1 MGSAP
6 ARDPT
11 QAKQLELFDGPFG
24 TIYSFYIERPWLP
37 RTIGRLIWGGDAR
50 LIYDSF
56 GVIRSAPDGGTIIDA
71 PCGSGVAFR
80 GLGAD
85 QRVRYLAVDLSHR
98 MLERAR
104 SNADRRGLP
113 QIEFHQADAAT
124 IPVPDA
130 SADLFLSHGGL
141 HCFPDPQAAI
151 LEAARCLRRGG
162 RLVGTTFS
170 LGSHL
175 RQRLLIRPYRGGFGP
190 VGTREDLQTWLST
203 AGFREIK
210 LRSSGPL
217 TLFLA
222 GAA

>member
-1 MGSAP
+1 M
-6 ARDPT
+6 ARDPVR
-11 QAKQLELFDGPFG
+11 AKQLELFDGPFG
-24 TIYSFYIERPWLP
+24 AVYSFYIERPWLP

-56 GVIRSAPDGGTIIDA
+56 AVIRDAPDGGTIIDA

-80 GLGAD
+80 GLVGD
-85 QRVRYLAVDLSHR
+85 QRVRYLAVDLSSR

-104 SNADRRGLP
+104 KNAARRGLQ
-113 QIEFHQADAAT
+113 QIEFHQVDAAT
-124 IPVPDA
+124 IPVADG

-151 LEAARCLRRGG
+151 IEAARCLRPGG

-170 LGSHL
+170 LGNHL

-190 VGTREDLQTWLST
+190 VGTRGDLQRWLAS
-203 AGFREIK
+203 AGFREIEV
-210 LRSSGPL
+210 RSSGPL
-217 TLFLA
+217 TLFR
-222 GAA
+222 AAAA